1 MSFYQRR
8 EARHHID
15 IRRTSLKQILLI
27 AALLLN
33 AATGHSS
40 IKLKESWKNPHYS
53 PRPLKIILALGMSNN
68 LERRADFEVALAD
81 KMARPGITAIAGT
94 DILLRPTAG
103 PIDMVYLKEQIAA
116 YNIDAVVVCRL
127 IKVKPKVT
135 EVPGEPYL
143 LPYYT
148 DFYGYYEAVYPIVY
162 SPDYLVIEKMVQ
174 VESSVYAVTPTGST
188 LIWTGTSD
196 SFDPSSAHKVIS
208 AVVELVVNEL
218 EKLEIIAK
226 PVK

>member
-1 MSFYQRR
+1 
-8 EARHHID
+8 
-15 IRRTSLKQILLI
+15 LKQILLI

-33 AATGHSS
+33 PATGQAS
-40 IKLKESWKNPHYS
+40 IKLQESWKNPNYS

-68 LERRADFEVALAD
+68 LERRADFEVALAS

-94 DILLRPTAG
+94 DILLRPTSD
-103 PIDMVYLKEQIAA
+103 PINMVYLKEQIAA

-174 VESSVYAVTPTGST
+174 VESTVYAVTPTGST

-196 SFDPSSAHKVIS
+196 TFDPSSAHRVIRE
-208 AVVELVVNEL
+208 VVELVVKEL
-218 EKLEIIAK
+218 EKLEILPKPAK
-226 PVK
+226 

>member
-1 MSFYQRR
+1 LKR
-8 EARHHID
+8 ITLK
-15 IRRTSLKQILLI
+15 RTSLKQKLLI

-33 AATGHSS
+33 PATGQAS
-40 IKLKESWKNPHYS
+40 IKLQESWKNPNYS
-53 PRPLKIILALGMSNN
+53 PRPLKTILALGMSNN

-81 KMARPGITAIAGT
+81 KMARPGITAVAGT

-103 PIDMVYLKEQIAA
+103 PINMVYLKEQIAA

-174 VESSVYAVTPTGST
+174 VESTVYAVTPTGST
-188 LIWTGTSD
+188 LVWTGTSD
-196 SFDPSSAHKVIS
+196 TFDPSSAHKVIRE
-208 AVVELVVNEL
+208 VVDLVVNEL
-218 EKLEIIAK
+218 EKLEILSKPAK
-226 PVK
+226 

>member
-1 MSFYQRR
+1 M
-8 EARHHID
+8 
-15 IRRTSLKQILLI
+15 KQILLI

-33 AATGHSS
+33 AAAGQAS
-40 IKLKESWKNPHYS
+40 IKLKESWKNPTYS
-53 PRPLKIILALGMSNN
+53 PRPLKTILALGMSNN

-127 IKVKPKVT
+127 IKAKPKVT

-162 SPDYLVIEKMVQ
+162 SPDYLVVEKMVQ
-174 VESSVYAVTPTGST
+174 VESNVYAVTATGST

-196 SFDPSSAHKVIS
+196 TFDPSSAHRVIRE
-208 AVVELVVNEL
+208 VVELVVNEL
-218 EKLEIIAK
+218 EKLEILAK
-226 PVK
+226 PGK

>member
-1 MSFYQRR
+1 
-8 EARHHID
+8 
-15 IRRTSLKQILLI
+15 LKQTLLI
-27 AALLLN
+27 AAMLLN
-33 AATGHSS
+33 AATGQAL
-40 IKLKESWKNPHYS
+40 IKLQESWKNPNYT
-53 PRPLKIILALGMSNN
+53 PRPLKIILALGISKN

-94 DILLRPTAG
+94 DILLRPTSA
-103 PIDMVYLKEQIAA
+103 PINTVYLKEQIAA

-148 DFYGYYEAVYPIVY
+148 DFYGYYEAVAPIVY

-174 VESSVYAVTPTGST
+174 VESTVYAVTPTGST
-188 LIWTGTSD
+188 IIWTGTSD
-196 SFDPSSAHKVIS
+196 TFDPSSAHKVIK

-218 EKLEIIAK
+218 EKLEILSKPAK
-226 PVK
+226 

>member
-1 MSFYQRR
+1 
-8 EARHHID
+8 
-15 IRRTSLKQILLI
+15 LKQILLI

-33 AATGHSS
+33 PATGQAS
-40 IKLKESWKNPHYS
+40 IKLQESWKNPNYS
-53 PRPLKIILALGMSNN
+53 PRPLKTILALGMSNN

-81 KMARPGITAIAGT
+81 KMARPGITAVAGT

-103 PIDMVYLKEQIAA
+103 PINMVYLKEQIAA

-127 IKVKPKVT
+127 IKEKTRVR

-174 VESSVYAVTPTGST
+174 VESTVYAVTPTGST
-188 LIWTGTSD
+188 LVWTGTSD
-196 SFDPSSAHKVIS
+196 TFDPSSAHKVIRE
-208 AVVELVVNEL
+208 VVDLVVNEL
-218 EKLEIIAK
+218 EKLEILSKPAK
-226 PVK
+226 

>member
-1 MSFYQRR
+1 MKRISLRR
-8 EARHHID
+8 V
-15 IRRTSLKQILLI
+15 SLKQILLI

-33 AATGHSS
+33 PATGQAS
-40 IKLKESWKNPHYS
+40 IKLQESWKNPNYS
-53 PRPLKIILALGMSNN
+53 PRPLKTILALGMSNN

-81 KMARPGITAIAGT
+81 KMARPGITAVAGT

-103 PIDMVYLKEQIAA
+103 PINMVYLKEQIAA

-127 IKVKPKVT
+127 FKVKPKVT

-174 VESSVYAVTPTGST
+174 VESTVYAVTPTGST
-188 LIWTGTSD
+188 LVWTGTSD
-196 SFDPSSAHKVIS
+196 TFDPSSAHKVIRE
-208 AVVELVVNEL
+208 VVDLVVNEL
-218 EKLEIIAK
+218 EKLEILSKPAK
-226 PVK
+226 

>member
-1 MSFYQRR
+1 M
-8 EARHHID
+8 
-15 IRRTSLKQILLI
+15 KQILLI

-33 AATGHSS
+33 PATGQAS
-40 IKLKESWKNPHYS
+40 IKLQESWKNPNYS
-53 PRPLKIILALGMSNN
+53 PRPLKTILALGMSNN

-81 KMARPGITAIAGT
+81 KMARPGITAVAGT

-103 PIDMVYLKEQIAA
+103 PINMVYLKEQIAA

-174 VESSVYAVTPTGST
+174 VESTVYAVTPTGST
-188 LIWTGTSD
+188 LVWTGTSD
-196 SFDPSSAHKVIS
+196 TFDPSSAHKVIRE
-208 AVVELVVNEL
+208 VVDLVVNEL
-218 EKLEIIAK
+218 EKLEILSKPAK
-226 PVK
+226 

>member
-1 MSFYQRR
+1 
-8 EARHHID
+8 
-15 IRRTSLKQILLI
+15 LKQILLI
-27 AALLLN
+27 AALLFN
-33 AATGHSS
+33 AATGHSA
-40 IKLKESWKNPHYS
+40 IKLKESWKNPTYS
-53 PRPLKIILALGMSNN
+53 PRPLKTILALGMSNN

-127 IKVKPKVT
+127 IKEKTRVR

-148 DFYGYYEAVYPIVY
+148 DFYGYYEAVYPVVY
-162 SPDYLVIEKMVQ
+162 SPDYLVVEKMVQ
-174 VESSVYAVTPTGST
+174 VESNVYAVTPTGSI

-208 AVVELVVNEL
+208 AVVDLVVNEL

-226 PVK
+226 PSAK